1 MYEWGVVGRG
11 EKEVEKQKARGNRED
26 TEEVQISVVED
37 LKNVSLP
44 DTPKRVF
51 QKRICVLI
59 MSLVQTV
66 EQRDAGGEVKI
77 GRPYY
82 SRARE
87 QLLFS
92 LFPSFVLSVSL
103 FLWSAPSSSSSL
115 VTDTI
120 LLSSPFFYFSFE
132 ALFNLCR
139 GIFPVHGD
147 YYSQEMEEENRNG
160 ELLMQE
166 GVVVMYPTT
175 RGWDTFRGNRL
186 EMPR

>member
-66 EQRDAGGEVKI
+66 EQRDARGWGENWPPLLQSSQGATSLLSLSVV
-77 GRPYY
+77 
-82 SRARE
+82 RAFRVPV
-87 QLLFS
+87 S
-92 LFPSFVLSVSL
+92 LICTFVL
-103 FLWSAPSSSSSL
+103 FLSRHRHDSP
-115 VTDTI
+115 
-120 LLSSPFFYFSFE
+120 LLSFFFFIPHSR
-132 ALFNLCR
+132 LCLTSVAEFFR
-139 GIFPVHGD
+139 STAIITPRRWKRKTVT
-147 YYSQEMEEENRNG
+147 ENSWCK
-160 ELLMQE
+160 
-166 GVVVMYPTT
+166 
-175 RGWDTFRGNRL
+175 RGW
-186 EMPR
+186 

>member
-1 MYEWGVVGRG
+1 MYERGVVGRR

-66 EQRDAGGEVKI
+66 EQKDAGGEVKI

-103 FLWSAPSSSSSL
+103 FL
-115 VTDTI
+115 
-120 LLSSPFFYFSFE
+120 
-132 ALFNLCR
+132 
-139 GIFPVHGD
+139 
-147 YYSQEMEEENRNG
+147 
-160 ELLMQE
+160 
-166 GVVVMYPTT
+166 
-175 RGWDTFRGNRL
+175 
-186 EMPR
+186 